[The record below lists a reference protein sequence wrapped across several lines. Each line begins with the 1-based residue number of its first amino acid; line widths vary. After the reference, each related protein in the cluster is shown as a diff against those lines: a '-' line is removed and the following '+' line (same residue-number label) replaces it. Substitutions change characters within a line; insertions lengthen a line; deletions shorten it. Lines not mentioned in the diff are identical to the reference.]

1 MKGIILAGGHATRL
15 RPLTSVTN
23 KHLLPIYSK
32 PMIYYPLERMAETGI
47 KEVLITTNPEHVGHF
62 VHLLRSGKDFGLR
75 ISYEVQDRAG
85 GLSQAVS
92 LAEHFARGERILVLL
107 GDNIF
112 WHNLRPAV
120 EAFERQESGAKIFAK
135 SMPTECQH
143 YGVIELKDGRVV
155 SIEEKPK
162 IPKSDLAQTGI
173 YMYDTQVFDFIKTLQ
188 PSRRGELEITDL
200 NNCYVKQGTMTCEVM
215 ADDWIDAGSSIEEY
229 WRANRLVLEAIQ
241 AGRVRGL
248 A

>member
-23 KHLLPIYSK
+23 KHLLPVFDR
-32 PMIYYPLERMAETGI
+32 PMIFYPLQRMAEAGI
-47 KEVLITTNPEHVGHF
+47 EEVLITTNPEHVGHF

-75 ISYEVQDRAG
+75 ISYDVQERAG
-85 GLSQAVS
+85 GLSQAVA
-92 LAEHFARGERILVLL
+92 LAEHFARGERVLVIL

-120 EAFERQESGAKIFAK
+120 EAFLRQERGAKVFAK

-143 YGVIELKDGRVV
+143 YGVIELANGLVV

-173 YMYDTQVFDFIKTLQ
+173 YMYDTQVFDFIKTLK
-188 PSRRGELEITDL
+188 PSARGELEITDL
-200 NNCYVKQGTMTCEVM
+200 NNCYLKQGSLTCEVM
-215 ADDWIDAGSSIEEY
+215 DSDWIDAGASIEEY
-229 WRANRLVLEAIQ
+229 WRANQLVVEAIKS
-241 AGRVRGL
+241 GRAR
-248 A
+248 